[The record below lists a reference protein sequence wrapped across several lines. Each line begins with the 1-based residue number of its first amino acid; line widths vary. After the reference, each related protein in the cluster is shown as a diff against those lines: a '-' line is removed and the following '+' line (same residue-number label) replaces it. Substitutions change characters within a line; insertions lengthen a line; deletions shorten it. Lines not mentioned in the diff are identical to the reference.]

1 LAATWSELWDL
12 TKKPVVALA
21 VYLAIFYLRFF
32 HYPIHNHRVKNEVMA
47 LLMKRDLK
55 LEDLMEMQKALDMLV
70 ELLDSE
76 KRKGA
81 SIPSLLEELEED
93 NYELFKNALYGYLKK
108 GAPLDELK
116 EAVETLVMWK
126 VRAPQTTSKGS
137 YFFWIEAGSLQDFM
151 PKLARLEELGFF
163 ILTEKS
169 GPYTNIVVPAPYTD
183 TDILKVLEGREVKV
197 EVEVEGV
204 EEVKRKFEG
213 IKPTK
218 EVLEGIVAEALKS
231 LGFAVRTNVKLPAK
245 GGDVEVDVWAFKNV
259 GGAQFRVY
267 ASCKNW
273 DKDVDRAIVDQEFG
287 RVLQLYQ
294 LPHLRIFVAK
304 GLTEPARKTAFDD
317 GFFVIELG
325 EKASTENAREIYDIV
340 YGKLKEMFIGIAPDR
355 IVKVVDRLKEALRE
369 LEELM

>member
-1 LAATWSELWDL
+1 MAATWSELWDL
-12 TKKPVVALA
+12 TKKPAIALA
-21 VYLAIFYLRFF
+21 VYLAILSLRFSF
-32 HYPIHNHRVKNEVMA
+32 YYPIHKVKDGVMA

-55 LEDLMEMQKALDMLV
+55 LEELMEMQKALDMLV

-126 VRAPQTTSKGS
+126 VGAPQTTSKGS
-137 YFFWIEAGSLQDFM
+137 YFLNIEAGRQDFM
-151 PKLARLEELGFF
+151 SKLAGLEELGFF

-197 EVEVEGV
+197 EAKVEGV
-204 EEVKRKFEG
+204 EEIKCKFED

-218 EVLEGIVAEALKS
+218 EILEGIVAEALKS